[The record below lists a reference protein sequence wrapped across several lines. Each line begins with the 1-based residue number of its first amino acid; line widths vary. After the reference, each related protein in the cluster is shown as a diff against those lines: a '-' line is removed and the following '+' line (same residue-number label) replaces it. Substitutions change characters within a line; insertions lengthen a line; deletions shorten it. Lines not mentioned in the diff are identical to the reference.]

1 MYVGG
6 LPVKKISEFIV
17 SRRFMIMAAMLCIT
31 AVCAFLA
38 LRVKINYDMTKYLPD
53 SSLMRTGMKIMEEQF
68 PAMETGQ
75 TIRVMSEGLNPEEET
90 QLLKALETIPN
101 VSGVAHDDSE
111 SYKKGQYSLYVITT
125 PCAYGTREEKAI
137 EKSLARDFKDY
148 GIVFKNDNAGVYDV
162 PLWLLALAVGMLVV
176 ILILMCESW
185 AESILFLVNI
195 GIAVLINLGTNIV
208 LGEISCLTWTMAS
221 ILQLVLSIDY
231 SIMLSNRYRQEKQ
244 TGLSKNEA
252 MAAAV
257 CNCFSS
263 VSGSALTTAVG
274 MLALAFMKFKI
285 GFDLGFVLAK
295 GVLISLLCV
304 LTILPGIIL
313 CCDSLIEKTAKKTL
327 HIPMDRAARFSF
339 RFRFPLVICFIVMFA
354 GFYILQDMT
363 QISYNLEMQDPIAE
377 VFTPDN
383 PLVLVYENQDEEKVA
398 ALAEILE
405 RENGVTQVLGY
416 PNLLGKQYRADE
428 MADALNSL
436 GNSFGVDMGG
446 SFDFPPALLDLV
458 YYHAYNGSVQPVRM
472 GDFLQFLSDEI
483 LHNEAYAGLI
493 DESMRSQAEPLSLFT
508 SRESLEAERTSSEL
522 AAALGVDP
530 SMIDLLFSF
539 TGSRQD
545 GSGAVMSLEALVNF
559 LNDTLDSGGFIAGMI
574 SDENKNLIRGA
585 KAVTDAVLSGEEY
598 SAADAFQI
606 LGSVTDQLNPA
617 TMDLLYFI
625 YAADKNAQDDRTLSI
640 HQMFNHIYDSLLD
653 DPVFSSFVD
662 DSLRQT
668 FTDTKEMLDD
678 GVRMLKGEH
687 YSRLIIHTSLPVESE
702 ETTLLIGTLTGASRS
717 FEGPSYQIGNSA
729 MSNEMRLSFD
739 RELLTIT
746 LLTAGAIFLIVLF
759 ISRSIIVPALLVLI
773 VQCGVFITVTVVG
786 LQGYSIYFLALLI
799 VECILMGAT
808 IDYGILFTGYYREN
822 RRKMNPREALKAA
835 YDGSIHTILTSGLI
849 ITIITGILGYTYS
862 DPTVAEI
869 CRTISTGALSAV
881 LLILF
886 ILPGMLAAL
895 DRFVSKRS

>member
-1 MYVGG
+1 MIAGG
-6 LPVKKISEFIV
+6 LPVTKISEFIV
-17 SRRFMIMAAMLCIT
+17 SRRFLIMGAMLCLT
-31 AVCAFLA
+31 AVCAFLSM
-38 LRVKINYDMTKYLPD
+38 RVKINYDMTKYLPD
-53 SSLMRTGMKIMEEQF
+53 SSLMRKGMKIMEEHF

-75 TIRVMSEGLNPEEET
+75 TIRVMSEGLSPEKEV
-90 QLLKALETIPN
+90 QLLHALEAIPN
-101 VSGVAHDDSE
+101 VAGVAHDDSE

-148 GIVFKNDNAGVYDV
+148 GIVYRNDNAGVYDV
-162 PLWLLALAVGMLVV
+162 PFLLLAIAVGMLVV

-185 AESILFLVNI
+185 AESILFLLNI

-231 SIMLSNRYRQEKQ
+231 SIMLSNRYRQEKK
-244 TGLSKNEA
+244 TGLPKNDA
-252 MAAAV
+252 MATAIR
-257 CNCFSS
+257 NCFSS

-327 HIPMDRAARFSF
+327 HVPMDRAARFSF
-339 RFRFPLVICFIVMFA
+339 RFRFPLAVCFFAMFA
-354 GFYILQDMT
+354 GFYFLQDMT
-363 QISYNLEMQDPIAE
+363 QISYNLEMQDPIAD

-398 ALAEILE
+398 VLAETLE
-405 RENGVTQVLGY
+405 KEDGVTQVLGY
-416 PNLLGKQYRADE
+416 PSLLGKPYRADE
-428 MADALNSL
+428 MADALKKL
-436 GNSFGVDMGG
+436 GSSFGVDMGG
-446 SFDFPPALLDLV
+446 GFDFPPALLDLV
-458 YYHAYNGSVQPVRM
+458 YYHAYGGTVQPVRM

-483 LHNEAYAGLI
+483 LHNEAYAGMI
-493 DESMRSQAEPLSLFT
+493 DESMRSQAEPLTMFT
-508 SRESLEAERTSSEL
+508 SRESLEEERTSSEL
-522 AAALGVDP
+522 ASALGVEP
-530 SMIDLLFSF
+530 SMIDFLFSF
-539 TGSRQD
+539 TGSSND
-545 GSGAVMSLEALVNF
+545 GTDGTMSLETLVNF
-559 LNDTLDSGGFIAGMI
+559 LNDTLDGGGFIAGLI
-574 SDENKNLIRGA
+574 HDEKKDLIRGA

-598 SAADAFQI
+598 SAAEACEI
-606 LGSVTDQLNPA
+606 LGSVSDQLDPA

-625 YAADKNAQDDRTLSI
+625 YAAGKNAQKDRTLSI
-640 HQMFNHIYDSLLD
+640 HQMFSHINNSLLD
-653 DPVFSSFVD
+653 DPMFSSFVD
-662 DSLRQT
+662 DNLRQT
-668 FTDTKEMLDD
+668 LADTKDMLEE
-678 GVRMLKGEH
+678 GIRMLKGDH

-702 ETTLLIGTLTGASRS
+702 ETTYLIAALTGAARS
-717 FEGPSYQIGNSA
+717 FSGPSYLIGNSA

-746 LLTAGAIFLIVLF
+746 LLTAAAIFLIVLLT
-759 ISRSIIVPALLVLI
+759 SRSFIVPALLVLI

-808 IDYGILFTGYYREN
+808 IDYGILFTGYYREK
-822 RRKMNPREALKAA
+822 RKKMNPPEALKAA

-849 ITIITGILGYTYS
+849 ITIVTGILGYTYS

-869 CRTISTGALSAV
+869 CRTISTGALSAI

-895 DRFVSKRS
+895 DRFISKPG